1 MKAENSAFVFS
12 VALGNFPQVAEVLD
26 AEEAKEV
33 KVKFKGAKSNLWA
46 DIHSRV
52 WHEGHPC

>member
-26 AEEAKEV
+26 AGTIEITMET
-33 KVKFKGAKSNLWA
+33 
-46 DIHSRV
+46 
-52 WHEGHPC
+52 